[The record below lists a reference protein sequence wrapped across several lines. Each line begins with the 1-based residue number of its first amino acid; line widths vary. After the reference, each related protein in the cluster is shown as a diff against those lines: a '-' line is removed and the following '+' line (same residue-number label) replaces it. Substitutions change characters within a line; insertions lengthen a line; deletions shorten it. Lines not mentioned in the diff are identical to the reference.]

1 MVGNT
6 FRLKDGTMGILSDN
20 DQRSI
25 VLIPARAEVVVV
37 GGDIDGSGFVRI
49 RYHGKLLFMLSEDLR
64 NARGEAFGQSA

>member
-6 FRLKDGTMGILSDN
+6 FRLKDGTMAILCEN

-37 GGDIDGSGFVRI
+37 GGDIDGFLSI

-64 NARGEAFGQSA
+64 SAGGEAFGQSA

>member
-6 FRLKDGTMGILSDN
+6 FRLKDATMGIVSEN

-49 RYHGKLLFMLSEDLR
+49 RYHGQLLFMLSEDLHS
-64 NARGEAFGQSA
+64 ARGEAIGQSA